1 MIKQNIKV
9 ALLAIAGFLT
19 FWLILFSFVKIDVA
33 TSALISFNEGSAFMS
48 IDSKYAAYIENH
60 GFEYV
65 KLEYEKQYFNCHI
78 TYVRSSDVHYDYF
91 IVLPEVI
98 TTEETYFISNV
109 IIDSLNIYQYI
120 FKK

>member
-1 MIKQNIKV
+1 MIKQNIKI
-9 ALLAIAGFLT
+9 ALLAILGFIS
-19 FWLILFSFVKIDVA
+19 FWLILFSFIKIDVA
-33 TSALISFNEGSAFMS
+33 TTALISFNEGSSFMS

-60 GFEYV
+60 SMEYV

-78 TYVRSSDVHYDYF
+78 TYVRSTEIHYDYF

-98 TTEETYFISNV
+98 TTEETYFVSNV

>member
-9 ALLAIAGFLT
+9 ALLAIAGFIT